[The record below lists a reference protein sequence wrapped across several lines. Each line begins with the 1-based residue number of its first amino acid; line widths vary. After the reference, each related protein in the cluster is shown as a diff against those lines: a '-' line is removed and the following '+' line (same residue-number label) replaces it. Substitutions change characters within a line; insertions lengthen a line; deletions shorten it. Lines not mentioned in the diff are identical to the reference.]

1 MSRGNAQIE
10 TRERRGVDKDTSGR
24 KNSCSKGGRRRQ
36 TQLMKGSGHSRGFSE
51 SKGQGQGATS
61 ASWLL
66 SCRAEAAQDKKGEE
80 AVELVDR
87 WEGQRTDPRGLPGEG
102 MVRKEK
108 KKGQKTH

>member
-1 MSRGNAQIE
+1 MDTAEGSQRARG
-10 TRERRGVDKDTSGR
+10 R
-24 KNSCSKGGRRRQ
+24 
-36 TQLMKGSGHSRGFSE
+36 
-51 SKGQGQGATS
+51 GQGATS

-66 SCRAEAAQDKKGEE
+66 SCRAEATQDKKGEE